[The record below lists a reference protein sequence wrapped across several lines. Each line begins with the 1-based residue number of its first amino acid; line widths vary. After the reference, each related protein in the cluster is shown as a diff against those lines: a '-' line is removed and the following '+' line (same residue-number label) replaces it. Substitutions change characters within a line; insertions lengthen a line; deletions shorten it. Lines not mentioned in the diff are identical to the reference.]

1 MNNNYDFIFPISN
14 YNKIFSEK
22 DIYIDHDNL
31 NLELNAGLGEANIKN
46 VFESF
51 DNIFNNKNSR
61 KSSYDENDF
70 QKPIIK
76 PNVIT
81 PEINNIFNISEKKNE
96 LVSKE
101 KLNKKRKIRKNV
113 EVSKKIEEKVNLDD
127 KKIKFKSYKLNPIT
141 EEEKKLQKVK
151 NKISARK
158 SRQKKKQYIIE
169 LEKENYS
176 LKEYLERI
184 KENSKL
190 YNNIIPLNEKQDLF
204 QKQKEYCNDCSNIE
218 NLKLEESLIINSESI
233 DSKNSINLMNSYTEK
248 QKKILEKMLINQII
262 LMMPIKIKIF
272 QDKYLKL
279 FTINNNE
286 TLREIK
292 DKIDKNLKTIQE
304 LYDIK
309 NLITEENGLNIEPF
323 YKKNNKD
330 GSMAYQLY
338 DYYYNIKNYIN
349 EFEKIYYSL
358 I

>member
-1 MNNNYDFIFPISN
+1 MNNNYDFIFHSN

-31 NLELNAGLGEANIKN
+31 NLELKEGLGEANIKN

-76 PNVIT
+76 PNVIN

-101 KLNKKRKIRKNV
+101 KLNKKRKITKNV

-190 YNNIIPLNEKQDLF
+190 NNNIIPLNEKQDLF

>member
-1 MNNNYDFIFPISN
+1 MNNNYDFIFNSN

-31 NLELNAGLGEANIKN
+31 NMDLNIGLGDANIKN
-46 VFESF
+46 AFESF

-81 PEINNIFNISEKKNE
+81 PEINNIFNLSEKKNE
-96 LVSKE
+96 LIAKE
-101 KLNKKRKIRKNV
+101 RLNKKRKMIKNV
-113 EVSKKIEEKVNLDD
+113 EPSKTNREKKNVDD
-127 KKIKFKSYKLNPIT
+127 KKIKFNSYKLNPIT
-141 EEEKKLQKVK
+141 EEQKKLQKDK

-190 YNNIIPLNEKQDLF
+190 SNNIISLNEKEGLF
-204 QKQKEYCNDCSNIE
+204 HNKKELCNNCSNIE

-248 QKKILEKMLINQII
+248 QKQILEKMLINQII

-272 QDKYLKL
+272 QEKYLKL
-279 FTINNNE
+279 FTFNNNE
-286 TLREIK
+286 SLKEIK
-292 DKIDKNLKTIQE
+292 DKIEKNLKTIQE

-309 NLITEENGLNIEPF
+309 NLITEENGLNVEPF
-323 YKKNNKD
+323 YKKNNKG

-338 DYYYNIKNYIN
+338 EYYYNINNYIK
-349 EFEKIYYSL
+349 EFEKIYFSL

>member
-31 NLELNAGLGEANIKN
+31 NMDLNIGFGDPNVKN

-61 KSSYDENDF
+61 KSSYDENEF
-70 QKPIIK
+70 QKPYSK
-76 PNVIT
+76 QNVIS
-81 PEINNIFNISEKKNE
+81 PEIKNIFNISENKNE
-96 LVSKE
+96 LTSKE
-101 KLNKKRKIRKNV
+101 KLKKKRKKTKNV
-113 EVSKKIEEKVNLDD
+113 EIRKTNIEKINLDE
-127 KKIKFKSYKLNPIT
+127 KKIKFNLYKLNPIT
-141 EEEKKLQKVK
+141 EEEKNLQKIK

-158 SRQKKKQYIIE
+158 SRLKKKQYINE

-176 LKEYLERI
+176 LKQYLEGI

-190 YNNIIPLNEKQDLF
+190 YNNIISLNEKEELF
-204 QKQKEYCNDCSNIE
+204 HNQKEYCNNCSNIE
-218 NLKLEESLIINSESI
+218 NLKLEENIIINSESI
-233 DSKNSINLMNSYTEK
+233 DTKSNINLMNSYTEK

-272 QDKYLKL
+272 QNKYLKL
-279 FTINNNE
+279 FTFNSNE
-286 TLREIK
+286 CLQEIK

-309 NLITEENGLNIEPF
+309 NLKTEQNGLNIEPY
-323 YKKNNKD
+323 YKKNNKG

-349 EFEKIYYSL
+349 EFEKIYFSL